1 MEVTE
6 KGYTAIA
13 AGCQKLQ
20 VLRMYACA
28 NVNDATLK
36 ACGEL
41 LPDLRVIDICGAHLV
56 TDNGAQVSS
65 GCSVTYAPHSLGW
78 PYWIFLYPAEFYA
91 VKRHVISMRPYSS
104 RPHSCI
110 VHNAHATHL

>member
-1 MEVTE
+1 MGYMPGTIVHGLMVIMQCHDAILLQCRCMEITE

-13 AGCQKLQ
+13 SGCQGLQ

-28 NVNDATLK
+28 HVNDATLR

-65 GCSVTYAPHSLGW
+65 GCSVKYFLSLTS
-78 PYWIFLYPAEFYA
+78 E
-91 VKRHVISMRPYSS
+91 S
-104 RPHSCI
+104 
-110 VHNAHATHL
+110 